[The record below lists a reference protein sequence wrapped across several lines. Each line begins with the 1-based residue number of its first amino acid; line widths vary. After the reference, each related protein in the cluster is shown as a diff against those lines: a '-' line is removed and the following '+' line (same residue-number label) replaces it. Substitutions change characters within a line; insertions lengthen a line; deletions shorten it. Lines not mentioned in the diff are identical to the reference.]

1 MTWNKISKLRK
12 DQLLSNPTTLLGGFD
27 LIIRTGMITLSV
39 LYLLFSIVVFQ
50 RVVTLTQ
57 TLQTVVS
64 PIIKLLAILHLL
76 VALGALVAIFLTL
89 F

>member
-1 MTWNKISKLRK
+1 M
-12 DQLLSNPTTLLGGFD
+12 LSNPSSLLGGFD
-27 LIIRTGMITLSV
+27 LILRTGIITLSV